1 MHASKAFNYIRPN
14 FEFLKSAPKILII
27 RFSSIGDI
35 VLTSP
40 VPRCIKNT
48 YSNAE
53 IHFLTKPQ
61 YANLLQ
67 FNPHIDKFH
76 LLDKSPA
83 LKALELKKEG
93 YDYVIDLHNNLRTQV
108 FKSILGAES
117 QAFDKVNFEKWLAV
131 SFKQMSVLPDIHI
144 VDRYINTCKILGVSN
159 DREGLD
165 FFLNPDENIEEFR
178 NQLGVEYV
186 AWAIGAQHFTKRFPS
201 EKIISV
207 CKLLQMKIV
216 LLGGKEDKI
225 EADKIA
231 LSFSG
236 QVLNLCGSL
245 SIHQSA
251 MVVKEAKVLVS
262 NDTGLM
268 HIGAA
273 FKKPIISLWGNTIP
287 EFGMSPYYGKYQIQ
301 NSIHEIQNLSC
312 RPCSKI
318 GFKSCPKKHF
328 NCMNLINEAHLA
340 QSIQQMFLN

>member
-1 MHASKAFNYIRPN
+1 
-14 FEFLKSAPKILII
+14 LKYTPKILII

-48 YSNAE
+48 HPNAE

-67 FNPHIDKFH
+67 FNPHISKVH

-108 FKSILGAES
+108 FKSLLGAES

-131 SFKQMSVLPDIHI
+131 NFKQVSVLPNIHI
-144 VDRYINTCKILGVSN
+144 VDRYANTCETLGVSN
-159 DREGLD
+159 DNEGLD
-165 FFLNPDENIEEFR
+165 FFLNPEENVDKFMSQIAQGF
-178 NQLGVEYV
+178 V
-186 AWAIGAQHFTKRFPS
+186 AWAVGAQHFTKRFPS
-201 EKIISV
+201 EKIVAV

-216 LLGGKEDKI
+216 LLGGKEDKA
-225 EADKIA
+225 ESDKISDS
-231 LSFSG
+231 LSG
-236 QVLNLCGSL
+236 QVVNLCGSL

-251 MVVKEAKVLVS
+251 MMVKEAKVLVS

-287 EFGMSPYYGKYQIQ
+287 EFGMSPYYGKYEIKH
-301 NSIHEIQNLSC
+301 STFEIQNLSC

-318 GFKSCPKKHF
+318 GFNACPKKHF
-328 NCMNLINEAHLA
+328 NCMNQINVAELA
-340 QSIQQMFLN
+340 QTIQQLFLN